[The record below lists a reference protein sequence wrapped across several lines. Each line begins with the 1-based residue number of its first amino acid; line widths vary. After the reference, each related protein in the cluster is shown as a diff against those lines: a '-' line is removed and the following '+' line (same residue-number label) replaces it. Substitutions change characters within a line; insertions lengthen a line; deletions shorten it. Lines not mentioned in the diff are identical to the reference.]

1 MVSLMKEGTTELKS
15 PANIE
20 LSSLKDLIKLVISS
34 IGPDRA
40 SGYIGFYKDNNR
52 SIYFIFNTSIGYY
65 ELTALPIVVW
75 VEESEQPKGSF
86 IRYRT
91 SPVEEIEFT
100 EDASDPKWLN
110 IPLVNFKKMP
120 DFLRVWEK

>member
-1 MVSLMKEGTTELKS
+1 MMKEGSAELKS

-34 IGPDRA
+34 VGPDRA
-40 SGYIGFYKDNNR
+40 AGYIGFYKDSNR

-75 VEESEQPKGSF
+75 VEENEQPKGSF

-91 SPVEEIEFT
+91 SPSEEIEFT

-110 IPLVNFKKMP
+110 IPLVSFKKMP

>member
-1 MVSLMKEGTTELKS
+1 MKEDTTKLKS

-40 SGYIGFYKDNNR
+40 AGYIGYYKDSNR
-52 SIYFIFNTSIGYY
+52 FIYFIFNTSIGYY

-75 VEESEQPKGSF
+75 VEENEKPKGSF

-91 SPVEEIEFT
+91 SPSEEIEFT

-110 IPLVNFKKMP
+110 IPLVSFKKMP
-120 DFLRVWEK
+120 DFLRVWEKE